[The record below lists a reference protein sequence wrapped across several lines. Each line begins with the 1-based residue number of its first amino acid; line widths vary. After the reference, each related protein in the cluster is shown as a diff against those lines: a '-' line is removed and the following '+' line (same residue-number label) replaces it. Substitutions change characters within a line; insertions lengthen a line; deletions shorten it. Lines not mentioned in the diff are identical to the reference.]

1 MYIEF
6 LKNIINYMGGYNMNE
21 QLKILEMIE
30 KGQIT
35 ASEGMEL
42 LEALGTAKEVESPPT
57 TTVAYPDTR
66 KTNYKFLRIKV
77 SADKK
82 SLNVNVNV
90 PLGLITTLGEV
101 AGKIMVHIPAEARS
115 KMESNGVNLS
125 EIDFSGIIKEL
136 INGTLDDP
144 NIVDVE
150 VWDDESNGNIRVK
163 IYVE

>member
-1 MYIEF
+1 
-6 LKNIINYMGGYNMNE
+6 MNE

-42 LEALGTAKEVESPPT
+42 LEALGTAKETDSTPLPAT
-57 TTVAYPDTR
+57 YPATR

-101 AGKIMVHIPAEARS
+101 AGKIVYHIPAEARS

-125 EIDFSGIIKEL
+125 EIDFSSIIREL
-136 INGTLDDP
+136 LNGTLEDP

>member
-1 MYIEF
+1 
-6 LKNIINYMGGYNMNE
+6 MNE

-42 LEALGTAKEVESPPT
+42 LEALGTAKETDSTPE
-57 TTVAYPDTR
+57 TVAYPATR

-125 EIDFSGIIKEL
+125 EIDFSGIIREL

>member
-1 MYIEF
+1 
-6 LKNIINYMGGYNMNE
+6 MNE

-35 ASEGMEL
+35 ATEGMEL
-42 LEALGTAKEVESPPT
+42 MEALGTAKEADNTPITAS
-57 TTVAYPDTR
+57 YPVPR

-77 SADKK
+77 TADNK
-82 SLNVNVNV
+82 SINVNVNI

-101 AGKIMVHIPAEARS
+101 AGKIMVHIPPEARV
-115 KMESNGVNLS
+115 KMESKGVNLS
-125 EIDFSGIIKEL
+125 DIDFPTIIREV
-136 INGTLDDP
+136 INGTLEDP

-150 VWDDESNGNIRVK
+150 VWDEESKGNIRVK